1 MSPRSAAFDVS
12 EHLPPISKQTI
23 FGDSKPA
30 TLDIGCG
37 DGEFLLELARLMPDF
52 NHVGVE
58 IKTGR
63 FVKAVKNA
71 EKSGT
76 QNLKYIH
83 LDGLLATG
91 LFASATFDRVYM
103 NFPDPWPKDRHRKH
117 RIVNAD
123 FASVLA
129 RVIIG
134 GGRFEIASDHDE
146 YIERCSEVFARSEMF
161 RSISGGEALLSYPG
175 GRPQT
180 RFEKMFREKG
190 VDIKY
195 LIYEAAGSY

>member
-1 MSPRSAAFDVS
+1 MNLRSAAFDVS
-12 EHLPPISKQTI
+12 EHLPPISKQTL
-23 FGDSKPA
+23 FGDSKPV

-58 IKTGR
+58 VKAGR
-63 FVKAVKNA
+63 FVKAVRNA
-71 EKSGT
+71 EKSGA

-83 LDGLLATG
+83 LDGLLAVG
-91 LFASATFDRVYM
+91 LFAFATFDRVYI

-129 RVIIG
+129 RVITG
-134 GGRFEIASDHDE
+134 GGRFEIVSDHDE
-146 YIERCSEVFARSEMF
+146 YIERCTEVFTRSKMF
-161 RSISGGEALLSYPG
+161 RRISGGEAPLSYPG
-175 GRPQT
+175 DRPQT
-180 RFEKMFREKG
+180 RFEKIFREQG
-190 VDIKY
+190 AEIKY
-195 LIYEAAGSY
+195 LIYEAGGAY